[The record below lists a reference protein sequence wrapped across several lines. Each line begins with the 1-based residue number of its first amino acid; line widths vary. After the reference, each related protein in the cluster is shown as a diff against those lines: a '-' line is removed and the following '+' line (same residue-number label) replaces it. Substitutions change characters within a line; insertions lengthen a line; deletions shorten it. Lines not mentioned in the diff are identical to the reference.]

1 MFDIAKLGRMD
12 FKKFLVV
19 FSRLNFLFLFGCTC
33 GCIFLKLAKL
43 FFLFLNC
50 LFLRFRKCF
59 VFPHLHLTSTI
70 VLFICVLL
78 FFPFHLFFSSSLKAS
93 FVS

>member
-1 MFDIAKLGRMD
+1 MNFSSRGEVSILVPGAGLARLMFDIAKLGRMD
-12 FKKFLVV
+12 LKKFLVV

-50 LFLRFRKCF
+50 LFFSFSLESVLYF
-59 VFPHLHLTSTI
+59 LTYI
-70 VLFICVLL
+70 
-78 FFPFHLFFSSSLKAS
+78 
-93 FVS
+93 